1 MSKHFPITLVVA
13 VLLSCVA
20 PQIVRAEVA
29 DSTIEMFVKDALRDD
44 SQVDASELT
53 VTTKDGIV
61 TLSGSV
67 TSLAAKQYT
76 VLEAKKING
85 VLGVIDRIAVLPTY
99 RLDTDIANSVRRRIL
114 NSVVIN
120 SQDIKVACK
129 DGVVTLT
136 GAVDSYV
143 EEQQAGLL
151 ASEVQGVKEVKNNI
165 ITNWSSTRTDQELK
179 GDAVAALERD
189 VYFAG
194 LPITV
199 SVKDGVITL
208 SGSVGNAYEP
218 NRAYSDVRWI
228 PGVKSVENDLT
239 VKWYENHGVRKQK
252 TVPSDSD
259 LKATVRK
266 ALDYDSRLNAADI
279 TLRVSFGHVTLDG
292 FVYSHYEQN
301 IAVQD
306 TKNVVGV
313 AWVTNNLFARVD
325 KRADWE
331 IAGDIDFNL
340 DTDALTEG
348 FNLVVTVKDGIATL
362 SGNVHT
368 WYERSHAYDV
378 ASRVR
383 GVKRVINT
391 ITVSTDEWKK
401 NVELVKT
408 IKGRLKSNWTTW
420 WVSNKINVTVEDGV
434 ATLEGDVNSWKQ
446 RLKADDIAQH
456 TAGISGV
463 DNRISVKGVEYPW
476 DEYHF

>member
-292 FVYSHYEQN
+292 FVYNHYEQN